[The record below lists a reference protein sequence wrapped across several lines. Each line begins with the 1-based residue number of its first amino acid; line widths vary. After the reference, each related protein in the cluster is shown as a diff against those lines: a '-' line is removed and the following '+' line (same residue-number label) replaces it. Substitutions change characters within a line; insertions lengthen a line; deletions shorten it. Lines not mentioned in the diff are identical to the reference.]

1 MFFGLLL
8 FLQVLTTPVSSA
20 VPATSQFAKTAAQC
34 NAGGFFG
41 IPTWYKYIKEFDDD
55 CNPKVNLR
63 SGPNGARVNGTVVI
77 QIALA
82 MVDILLRVGALIAV
96 GFVLYG
102 GFLYLTSQGEPD
114 GLKRGRQA
122 ILNALVGLVIA
133 IMASAIVTFIGGR
146 LG

>member
-1 MFFGLLL
+1 MFLGILF
-8 FLQVLTTPVSSA
+8 FLQVLTTPVTQTM
-20 VPATSQFAKTAAQC
+20 PATTQFAKTAAQC
-34 NAGGFFG
+34 NVGGFFG
-41 IPTWYKYIKEFDDD
+41 IPTWYKYIKEFDDN

-63 SGPNGARVNGTVVI
+63 KGPNGASFNGTVVI

-82 MVDILLRVGALIAV
+82 IVDILLRVGALIAV

-122 ILNALVGLVIA
+122 IINALVGLVIA
-133 IMASAIVTFIGGR
+133 IMASAIVAFIGGR